1 MIENLLLT
9 AAAAFSGGIIDN
21 SASFSEINTE
31 IPLVL
36 TVPSTP
42 SVTSAVGKISISF
55 NLSGGYIVRRDPYT
69 NMETKFHDSIVVYIN
84 PGESLDKPEELDYIQ
99 KEYSEFDHWA
109 DSSGNLF
116 NSS

>member
-42 SVTSAVGKISISF
+42 SVTSAVGKI
-55 NLSGGYIVRRDPYT
+55 L
-69 NMETKFHDSIVVYIN
+69 
-84 PGESLDKPEELDYIQ
+84 
-99 KEYSEFDHWA
+99 
-109 DSSGNLF
+109 
-116 NSS
+116 